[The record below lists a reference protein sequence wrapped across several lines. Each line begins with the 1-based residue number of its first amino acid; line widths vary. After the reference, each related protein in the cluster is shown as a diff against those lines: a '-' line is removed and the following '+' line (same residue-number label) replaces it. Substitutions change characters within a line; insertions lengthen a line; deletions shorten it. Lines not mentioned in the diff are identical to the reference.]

1 MRLVPTAE
9 KSPAFRRGVSLN
21 QLVEMLEQRLSK
33 PVRVNY
39 QPRRGFDVFANV
51 LDISRAR
58 HELSWTPRVTLEFGL
73 ESMIRAA
80 QARLMARA

>member
-21 QLVEMLEQRLSK
+21 QLAEMLRHRLSR
-33 PVRVNY
+33 PVATSYR
-39 QPRRGFDVFANV
+39 PRRNCDVLENV
-51 LDISRAR
+51 LDVTRAMR
-58 HELSWTPRVTLEFGL
+58 ELLWAAATTLEAGL
-73 ESMIRAA
+73 ERLIRAA